1 MSRLS
6 NWWRAGVLALATA
19 GFVPMACAEAPQ
31 VKTQVPGYY
40 RHMVGGF
47 ELTALYDGQIEL
59 DAAILKNTPPQEV
72 HKLLAYAFR
81 KSPMATAVN
90 TYLVNTGRQLV
101 LIDTGA
107 GKAFGPG
114 LGQVLANLQ
123 AAGYQPDQVDA
134 VLLTHL
140 HGDHV
145 AGLLDADGRPAFP
158 KATLYYAKKDAD
170 FWLNPEIAAKA
181 PEEARGFF
189 KIAQDM
195 LAPYIAAGRT
205 QTFDGTD
212 VEILPGIRALAT
224 PGHTP
229 GHTSFLL
236 ESAGERL
243 LVWGDIVHNVYVQLA
258 RPETTIE
265 FDIDQKQAAATR
277 KRVLDLAARERLM
290 VSGMHL
296 PFPGIGQIR
305 ADRRG
310 RYSWVPV
317 DFAPVRKD

>member
-1 MSRLS
+1 MSCMS
-6 NWWRAGVLALATA
+6 KWWCAGALALATA
-19 GFVPMACAEAPQ
+19 GFVPVASAEVPQ
-31 VKTQVPGYY
+31 LKTQVPGYY

-59 DAAILKNTPPQEV
+59 DAKLLKNTPPQDV
-72 HKLLAYAFR
+72 QNLLAYAFR

-90 TYLVNTGRQLV
+90 AYLVNTGRQLV

-107 GKAFGPG
+107 GTAFGPG
-114 LGQVLANLQ
+114 LGQVLANLK

-145 AGLLDADGRPAFP
+145 AGLLDAEGRPAFP
-158 KATLYYAKKDAD
+158 KATVHYAKKDAD

-181 PEEARGFF
+181 PEEARGLF
-189 KIAQDM
+189 KIAQDS
-195 LAPYIAAGRT
+195 LAPYIAAGRIK
-205 QTFDGTD
+205 TFEGAD
-212 VEILPGIRALAT
+212 VEVLPGIRAVAT

-236 ESAGERL
+236 ESAGARL
-243 LVWGDIVHNVYVQLA
+243 LVWGDIVHNAYVQFS
-258 RPETTIE
+258 RPQTTIE
-265 FDIDQKQAAATR
+265 FDTDQKQAAATR
-277 KRVLDLAARERLM
+277 KRMLEMTAKDRLL
-290 VSGMHL
+290 VTGMHL
-296 PFPGIGQIR
+296 PFPGIGHVR
-305 ADRRG
+305 SEGRG
-310 RYSWVPV
+310 SYSWVPI